1 MEQFNNL
8 PVKVSVIMPA
18 FNEERFILQAIKSLK
33 DDYFRDNCELI
44 VVDGMSE
51 DGTQK
56 IVKSFMAKGIRIKL
70 LENPGR
76 SQAYGMNLGIAE
88 AQGDIILRAD
98 AHCIYP
104 QGYIKQCIKMLEDTG
119 AANVGGMM
127 FPQGE
132 DEGQKAIALAL
143 SHPVGV
149 GDARWHL
156 GKYKGFVDTVYL
168 GAFRKSLFDDVGL
181 YDPKAVPNE
190 DAELNLRIL
199 KAGKKIYID
208 GSLKVEYFPRE
219 SFKKLAKQYFRY
231 GKGRAYTTLK
241 HKAMTSWRQAAPVA
255 LVVGLVLSGGIGF
268 WLPFFWGLPLVYL
281 LVLVGIALKTG
292 KTEKNTLLHCYIVKL
307 LKIFKPGKTGKA
319 EKPGKTGETGKA
331 DKEGGVVSVKQ
342 RLMTAGA
349 WAVMHVCWG
358 VGFLAYFTSRKN
370 RIG

>member
-1 MEQFNNL
+1 MQEKQI
-8 PVKVSVIMPA
+8 KISVIMPA
-18 FNEERFILQAIKSLK
+18 FNEERFILPAIESLK
-33 DDYFRDNCELI
+33 DAYFRDNCELI

-51 DGTQK
+51 DRTQE
-56 IVKSFMAKGIRIKL
+56 IVKSFMDKGIRIKL
-70 LENPGR
+70 LENKGM

-132 DEGQKAIALAL
+132 DEGQKVIALAL

-168 GAFRKSLFDDVGL
+168 GAFRKSLFDEVGL

-219 SFKKLAKQYFRY
+219 SFKKLAMQYFRY

-255 LVVGLVLSGGIGF
+255 LVAGLVLSAGLGF
-268 WLPFFWGLPLVYL
+268 WLPYFWGLPFAYL
-281 LVLVGIALKTG
+281 LVLGGIA
-292 KTEKNTLLHCYIVKL
+292 VKA
-307 LKIFKPGKTGKA
+307 GTTGKA
-319 EKPGKTGETGKA
+319 GNSGRAGEL
-331 DKEGGVVSVKQ
+331 VPVKR
-342 RLMTAGA
+342 RLMVAGA
-349 WAVMHVCWG
+349 WAVMHMCWG
-358 VGFLAYFTSRKN
+358 VGFLAYFVSRRKK
-370 RIG
+370 GQSSEEG